1 MPQVIKRR
9 GVGDINDLPDEFHPV
24 LKRVLAARNITTIE
38 QLNYSL
44 SNLLPYTSLGGITD
58 AAALIADCMQ
68 AGGRLLIVADYDADG
83 ATACA
88 LAVRALTA
96 MGAVDVRYM
105 VPDRFRQ
112 GYGLSTDVAAA
123 ALALLPD
130 IIITVDNGISSIDG
144 VKLVRENGAEV
155 IITDHHLPG
164 KELPDASVI
173 VNPNL
178 AGDRFPSKHIAG
190 VGVMFYVLA
199 ALRAELRQRQWFAQ
213 SGIGEPNLAQFLDL
227 VALGT
232 VADVVTLDY
241 NNRILVANGL
251 TLIRSGKCSPGI
263 RALLQVAKRP
273 FDKIVASDLG
283 FFIGPRLNAAGRLT
297 DMGLGIECLLC
308 DDDDRAA
315 AIAGQLDALNRERKE
330 IQNDMHEEA
339 LVEIERFEDFDPDEI
354 PHGVCLYKE
363 HWHQGVVGILASK
376 IKEKLHRPVVAFAAD
391 EDGMLKGSARSVTGV
406 HIRDVIER
414 IATENPGLIAKYGG
428 HAMAA
433 GLTLEKNSLQPFS
446 GFFDEEVKK
455 IIMANGLVH
464 ELMTDG
470 GLQAEEFNLSLAEV
484 IRQHGPWG
492 QGYPEPLFDNQ
503 FEIVDSRIVGE
514 KHLKLQLRAPGH
526 DKIVEAIAFNLT
538 DEGWPAETR
547 RVQTVYRLDVN
558 EFRGRK
564 QLQLIID
571 YLEPING

>member
-1 MPQVIKRR
+1 MPQVIKHR
-9 GVGDINDLPDEFHPV
+9 DIGASHDLPDEFHPV
-24 LKRVLAARNITTIE
+24 LKRVLAARRITSAA

-44 SNLLPYTSLGGITD
+44 SNLLPYTGLGGITD
-58 AAALIADCMQ
+58 ASAMIADCMQ

-96 MGAVDVRYM
+96 MGAVDVQYM

-112 GYGLSTDVAAA
+112 GYGLSADVAAA
-123 ALALLPD
+123 ALALAPD
-130 IIITVDNGISSIDG
+130 IIITVDNGISSIEG
-144 VKLVRENGAEV
+144 VKLARENGVDV

-164 KELPDASVI
+164 KVLPQASVI
-173 VNPNL
+173 VDPNL
-178 AGDRFPSKHIAG
+178 DGDQFPSKHIAG

-199 ALRAELRQRQWFAQ
+199 ALRAELRQRQWFERA
-213 SGIGEPNLAQFLDL
+213 GIAEPNLARFLDL

-232 VADVVTLDY
+232 VADVVSLDY

-251 TLIRSGKCSPGI
+251 ALIRDGKSSAGI
-263 RALLQVAKRP
+263 RALLRVANRSM
-273 FDKIVASDLG
+273 DKVVASDLG

-297 DMGLGIECLLC
+297 DMRLGIECLLC

-339 LVEIERFEDFDPDEI
+339 LAEIERFEGFDIENI
-354 PHGVCLYKE
+354 PYGVCLYRE
-363 HWHQGVVGILASK
+363 HWHQGVVGILASR
-376 IKEKLHRPVVAFAAD
+376 IKEKLQRPVIAFAAD
-391 EDGMLKGSARSVTGV
+391 EEGTLKGSARSVAGV
-406 HIRDVIER
+406 HIRDVIEH

-433 GLTLEKNSLQPFS
+433 GLTLEKKYLQAFS

-455 IIMANGLVH
+455 IITANGLAH

-470 GLQAEEFNLSLAEV
+470 ELRAEEFNLGLAEV
-484 IRQHGPWG
+484 LRQHGPWG
-492 QGYPEPLFDNQ
+492 QGHPEPLFDNQ
-503 FEIVDSRIVGE
+503 FEIVDSRVVGE

-538 DEGWPAETR
+538 DEDWPDQTR
-547 RVQTVYRLDVN
+547 RVKTVYRLDVN

-564 QLQLIID
+564 SLQLIID
-571 YLEPING
+571 YLEPVNG